1 MPIIAIE
8 QGQAGEGWFWAITP
22 LSVVAVVLLS
32 MLELFVAALQAF
44 VFVFLTSTFLGMA
57 MHPEH

>member
-1 MPIIAIE
+1 MIMPA
-8 QGQAGEGWFWAITP
+8 
-22 LSVVAVVLLS
+22 SVISVVLLS
-32 MLELFVAALQAF
+32 LLELFVAALQAF